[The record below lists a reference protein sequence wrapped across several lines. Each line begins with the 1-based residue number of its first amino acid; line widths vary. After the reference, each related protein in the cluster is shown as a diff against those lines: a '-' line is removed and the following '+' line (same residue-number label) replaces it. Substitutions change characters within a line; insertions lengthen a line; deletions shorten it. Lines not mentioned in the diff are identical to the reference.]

1 MAFFIESETFHKIYG
16 TTKLSLRII
25 AVQLTI
31 LLKSTIYTSLLLL
44 YSGYCPPNSTARW
57 SSIMVREKPEQGG
70 GLVPLSWGED
80 HVPERERE
88 QDIAVLK
95 CTLHVIA
102 GF

>member
-1 MAFFIESETFHKIYG
+1 
-16 TTKLSLRII
+16 
-25 AVQLTI
+25 
-31 LLKSTIYTSLLLL
+31 
-44 YSGYCPPNSTARW
+44 
-57 SSIMVREKPEQGG
+57 MVREKFKQGG

-80 HVPERERE
+80 HVPERGRE